1 MSSATEPFLDEVVGG
16 CPLDCPDGC
25 SWVVT
30 RKNGVPVR
38 LRGNPQHPFTQGG
51 LCGKVNSYL
60 DHTRHPDRLLHPL
73 RRTGP
78 KGSGRFERISW
89 DDALD
94 EWAIHMRSGIDTH
107 GPETVLP
114 FVGTGTVG
122 LVQGPGGLG
131 QRLFGLLG
139 SSRSLMTICSVAG
152 HRGMSYTTGSAA
164 GMDPA
169 DLRHSSLILLWG
181 TNTLTSNQH
190 LWPFIEAGRAN
201 GAHVVVIDPTRTR
214 TARRA
219 DEHIAVLPGSDSAL
233 ALALMHVVVREGG
246 ADATFLAEN
255 TLGWPEFARS
265 LDRHTPARA
274 AERCGIPVE
283 TIEALG
289 VRIAA
294 SRPTGIRLSMG
305 MQRHFGGGQATRVIS
320 CIPAVTGDYHR
331 LGGGACYST
340 GPAYFRDRANI
351 VPPGVVT
358 RSRRGVP
365 NTRIGHALLDLD
377 DPPVTSLFISGAN
390 PMASNPDTDRVRRGL
405 ERDDL
410 HTVVVDHFL
419 TDTARYADIVLPG
432 TMQTEHFDLHDS
444 FSHLSLQLNV
454 PATEPAGECLS
465 GTEILR
471 RLARRLGVTHPAVLA
486 DDEALARDAVGT
498 PVAGGFDELLAK
510 GWARLDV
517 PSPFIPFADGFPTA
531 SGRFEFT
538 SERAEVD
545 GHGRLPH
552 DVGPY
557 EPGDGERLQL
567 VAAASHHFLNSTFA
581 NRELHAGR
589 EGELI
594 VTLHPED
601 AGTRGLVDGER
612 VEVANDRGAF
622 TARLVVSDTARP
634 GVAVSVKGHWP
645 SLSGGANVNAT
656 VLEADGDMGQGAVF
670 HDNLVQ
676 VSAASGC

>member
-1 MSSATEPFLDEVVGG
+1 
-16 CPLDCPDGC
+16 
-25 SWVVT
+25 
-30 RKNGVPVR
+30 
-38 LRGNPQHPFTQGG
+38 
-51 LCGKVNSYL
+51 
-60 DHTRHPDRLLHPL
+60 
-73 RRTGP
+73 
-78 KGSGRFERISW
+78 
-89 DDALD
+89 
-94 EWAIHMRSGIDTH
+94 
-107 GPETVLP
+107 
-114 FVGTGTVG
+114 
-122 LVQGPGGLG
+122 
-131 QRLFGLLG
+131 
-139 SSRSLMTICSVAG
+139 
-152 HRGMSYTTGSAA
+152 
-164 GMDPA
+164 
-169 DLRHSSLILLWG
+169 
-181 TNTLTSNQH
+181 
-190 LWPFIEAGRAN
+190 
-201 GAHVVVIDPTRTR
+201 
-214 TARRA
+214 
-219 DEHIAVLPGSDSAL
+219 
-233 ALALMHVVVREGG
+233 
-246 ADATFLAEN
+246 
-255 TLGWPEFARS
+255 
-265 LDRHTPARA
+265 
-274 AERCGIPVE
+274 
-283 TIEALG
+283 
-289 VRIAA
+289 
-294 SRPTGIRLSMG
+294 
-305 MQRHFGGGQATRVIS
+305 
-320 CIPAVTGDYHR
+320 
-331 LGGGACYST
+331 
-340 GPAYFRDRANI
+340 
-351 VPPGVVT
+351 
-358 RSRRGVP
+358 
-365 NTRIGHALLDLD
+365 
-377 DPPVTSLFISGAN
+377 
-390 PMASNPDTDRVRRGL
+390 
-405 ERDDL
+405 
-410 HTVVVDHFL
+410 
-419 TDTARYADIVLPG
+419 
-432 TMQTEHFDLHDS
+432 MQTEHFDLHDS